1 MQKYKESIWERKKL
15 MLLEVKNINS
25 YYDLSHILF
34 DVSLDVNEG
43 ETVCILGRNGVGKST
58 TLRSIMGLTPPR
70 RGSIKFHGKE
80 IGGRQPYEIARQG
93 VGFVPEDRLIFPDL
107 TVLENL
113 RIAIQKRTSSMTWTV
128 EKIYGIFPR
137 LQERQNQ
144 MGGTLSG
151 GEQQML
157 TIARTLMGNPVL
169 LLLDEPSEGLSPL
182 MVRVIEEQLLM
193 LKREGMTMLL
203 SEQNSSFAQKV
214 SDRAYILEKGHVC
227 WSGPMSELK
236 DNPAIMKEYLG
247 V

>member
-1 MQKYKESIWERKKL
+1 MQKCKESIWERKKL

-70 RGSIKFHGKE
+70 RGSIKFNGKE

-113 RIAIQKRTSSMTWTV
+113 RIAIQKRASSMTWTV
-128 EKIYGIFPR
+128 EKIYGLFPR

-151 GEQQML
+151 GEQANADHC
-157 TIARTLMGNPVL
+157 THSYGKP
-169 LLLDEPSEGLSPL
+169 
-182 MVRVIEEQLLM
+182 
-193 LKREGMTMLL
+193 
-203 SEQNSSFAQKV
+203 
-214 SDRAYILEKGHVC
+214 
-227 WSGPMSELK
+227 GPAAS
-236 DNPAIMKEYLG
+236 
-247 V
+247 

>member
-1 MQKYKESIWERKKL
+1 
-15 MLLEVKNINS
+15 MLLEVRNINS

-70 RGSIKFHGKE
+70 RGSIKFNGKE

-113 RIAIQKRTSSMTWTV
+113 RIAIQKRTSSTTWTV

-182 MVRVIEEQLLM
+182 MIKVIEEQLLM

-227 WSGPMSELK
+227 WSGPMSALK